1 LRIVTY
7 RADKMQDLSIA
18 MAGFTHA
25 VIDLSIISG
34 EEMAIGT
41 DIFE

>member
-7 RADKMQDLSIA
+7 GADKVQDLSIS
-18 MAGFTHA
+18 MAGLTHA
-25 VIDLSIISG
+25 VIDLSIISR
-34 EEMAIGT
+34 EEMAIGA